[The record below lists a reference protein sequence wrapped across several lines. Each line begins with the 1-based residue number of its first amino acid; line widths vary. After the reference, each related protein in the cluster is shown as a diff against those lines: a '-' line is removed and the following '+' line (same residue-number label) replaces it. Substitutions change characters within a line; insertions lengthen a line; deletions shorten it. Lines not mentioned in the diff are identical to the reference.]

1 MMKSLIIYHN
11 LSSGG
16 ICNVI
21 RRRLVEKVYTDVT
34 LYFLR
39 DMGGRHLFEGIDDV
53 DLIVGHLGHE
63 MNIRE
68 LIVEKR
74 IRRSILFSHFH
85 LIDVL
90 RDIVEEFI
98 VEYHRS
104 DERSLYTL
112 RQFVPTDTR
121 IVVPSEWSKAFVRAV
136 WNGEPV
142 VQPNDIDNLVFFRGE
157 YKRPTGPPEYIC
169 VTQMG
174 FHKGLTF
181 CVQGFRRYVDACGPR
196 NLTIVVSQK
205 PNPESALEILK
216 LIDRCG
222 LRECVTVIWSISQGE
237 LGDLFR
243 GCAETGGANIV
254 ASWRES
260 FGLVV
265 IEARACGLRS
275 IVPNVGALPEIIN
288 SSDVSYRHG
297 DVEDLTRAFLEWEKA
312 SSRDA

>member
-1 MMKSLIIYHN
+1 MKTLIIYEN

-16 ICNVI
+16 IANVI
-21 RRRLVEKVYTDVT
+21 RRRLLDKVYTDVT
-34 LYFLR
+34 LYFLH
-39 DMGGRHLFEGIDDV
+39 DLGGWHLFEELDDIE
-53 DLIVGHLGHE
+53 LIVGHVGHE

-74 IRRSILFSHFH
+74 VRRLILFSHFH
-85 LIDVL
+85 LIDVVG
-90 RDIVEEFI
+90 DMVDEII

-112 RQFVPTDTR
+112 RKFVPTDTR
-121 IVVPSEWSKAFVRAV
+121 IIVPSEWSKAFVRAV
-136 WNGEPV
+136 WNGELV
-142 VQPNDIDNLVFFRGE
+142 VRPNDIDDRVFFRGQD
-157 YKRPTGPPEYIC
+157 KRPTDPPEYIC

-181 CVQGFRRYVDACGPR
+181 CVQGFRRYVDTCGPR
-196 NLTIVVSQK
+196 KLTIVVSQEPK
-205 PNPESALEILK
+205 PESALEILK

-243 GCAETGGANIV
+243 RCAETDGANIV

-265 IEARACGLRS
+265 IEAQACGLHS
-275 IVPNVGALPEIIN
+275 IVPKVGALPEIIDK
-288 SSDVSYRHG
+288 SDVVYRHG
-297 DVEDLTRAFLEWEKA
+297 DVEDLARVFVEWEKA
-312 SSRDA
+312 A